1 MATAEADSSA
11 SLRNDKQKGT
21 ATARTT
27 AKATADP
34 YGMTNKRTDNG
45 KSKNKRER
53 FSEMCKDFLNLLT
66 NRSTLSNRVSFLTH
80 KFCSL
85 ETLMT
90 TSIPSL
96 KGTALITGASTGI
109 GAVYADRLARRGYD
123 LILVARNGDRLKTLA
138 ASLQSATGRTVEVLA
153 ADLTDKAALRTVEER
168 LRSDKSITA
177 LVNNAGFG
185 ATASL
190 VNSNIDDL
198 ENMIDLNVTALTR
211 LTYAVLPGF
220 LEKKRGV
227 LINISSIAALSP
239 EILNGVY
246 SGTKAYV
253 VNLTQSLNKEVKDKG
268 VQVQAVLPG
277 ATASEFWDRAG
288 IGGHQNLPK
297 EIVMSSEEMVDAS
310 LAGLD
315 KGELVTIPA
324 LPDVADW
331 AKFDAA
337 RVALGPNL
345 SRRHAAERYGVR
357 V

>member
-1 MATAEADSSA
+1 
-11 SLRNDKQKGT
+11 
-21 ATARTT
+21 
-27 AKATADP
+27 
-34 YGMTNKRTDNG
+34 
-45 KSKNKRER
+45 
-53 FSEMCKDFLNLLT
+53 
-66 NRSTLSNRVSFLTH
+66 
-80 KFCSL
+80 
-85 ETLMT
+85 MT
-90 TSIPSL
+90 TSTTSL

-138 ASLQSATGRTVEVLA
+138 DSLHTATGRTVEVVA

-190 VNSNIDDL
+190 VDSNIDDL

-211 LTYAVLPGF
+211 LTYAVLPGL
-220 LEKKRGV
+220 LERKNGIV
-227 LINISSIAALSP
+227 INISSIAALSP
-239 EILNGVY
+239 ELLNGVY

-253 VNLTQSLNKEVKDKG
+253 VTLTQSLNKEVKGKG
-268 VQVQAVLPG
+268 IQVQAVLPG

-288 IGGHQNLPK
+288 IGGHQNLPAA
-297 EIVMSSEEMVDAS
+297 IVMSSEEMVDAS

-315 KGELVTIPA
+315 KGELVTIPS
-324 LPDVADW
+324 LPDAADW
-331 AKFDAA
+331 EKFNAA

-345 SRRHAAERYGVR
+345 SRKHAAERYGLQA
-357 V
+357 